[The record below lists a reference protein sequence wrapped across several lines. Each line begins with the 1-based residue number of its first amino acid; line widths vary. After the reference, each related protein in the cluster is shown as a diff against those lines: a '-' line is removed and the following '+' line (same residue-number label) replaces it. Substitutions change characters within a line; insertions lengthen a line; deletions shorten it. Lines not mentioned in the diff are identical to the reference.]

1 MYLVYSYFISSD
13 TNDTRENGVVN
24 ITFPMQN
31 NKCVFL
37 KTRMFNFAIPRYMT
51 WQWNNRVVERGVM
64 YVASIVMPHLIASS
78 REQAKVKVCV
88 DR

>member
-1 MYLVYSYFISSD
+1 MYLVCSYFISSD
-13 TNDTRENGVVN
+13 TNGTRENSVVN

-37 KTRMFNFAIPRYMT
+37 QTLMFNFAIPRYMT
-51 WQWNNRVVERGVM
+51 WQWNNRVVERRVM
-64 YVASIVMPHLIASS
+64 CVASIVMPRLIASS
-78 REQAKVKVCV
+78 REQAKVKVCI